1 MSMLDVEGCL
11 ADRLLST
18 NGVLAAATRRAE
30 TGPMTGGGE
39 GIAWWACTTALCGS
53 DGGGRG
59 RVEFV
64 SCAGDGALVFA
75 SFEALGFLGFLP
87 AALED
92 GEGVSR
98 GES

>member
-11 ADRLLST
+11 ADPLLSA

-39 GIAWWACTTALCGS
+39 GITWWACTTALCGS

-64 SCAGDGALVFA
+64 SCAGDGALV
-75 SFEALGFLGFLP
+75 SFEDLGFLGFLP
-87 AALED
+87 AAFED